1 MLQWI
6 YANQSLDYLSPFDV
20 CSIYIE
26 RIYARILPP
35 DSKSGYIEPTILVNE
50 IEVSYG
56 IENITAQCAIHS
68 V

>member
-35 DSKSGYIEPTILVNE
+35 DSKSGYIEPTILVKRMKSRYHME
-50 IEVSYG
+50 
-56 IENITAQCAIHS
+56 
-68 V
+68 